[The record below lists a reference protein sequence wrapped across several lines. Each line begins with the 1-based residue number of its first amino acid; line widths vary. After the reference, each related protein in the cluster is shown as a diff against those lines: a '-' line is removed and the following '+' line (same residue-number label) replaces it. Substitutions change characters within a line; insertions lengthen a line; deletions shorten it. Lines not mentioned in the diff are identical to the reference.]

1 LKRWAKLCQQ
11 HGRATGSLVAKCRI
25 GTSAVESQLNDIAGG
40 IEYWVNYHRRQKAAC
55 AEQLRKKDW
64 HAKVL
69 ARQVGP
75 PYEEFVGDIEKW
87 ADRTPTL

>member
-64 HAKVL
+64 HTQ
-69 ARQVGP
+69 R
-75 PYEEFVGDIEKW
+75 Y
-87 ADRTPTL
+87 